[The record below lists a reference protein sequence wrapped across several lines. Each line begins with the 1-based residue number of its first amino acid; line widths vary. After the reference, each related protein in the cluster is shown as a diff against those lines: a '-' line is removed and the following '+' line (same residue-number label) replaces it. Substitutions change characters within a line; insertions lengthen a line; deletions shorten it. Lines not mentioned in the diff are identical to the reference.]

1 MRHLAFDLETCS
13 IEDLFRR
20 PDFFRL
26 GAYGTSKWHRM
37 FTDGDKIVEG
47 LKLGLKDSR
56 TLIGHNICDF
66 DLVVLARWH
75 GLDLTTLR
83 GKIADTYLLALIN
96 DPPLSGLEGRSMM
109 PRGYYSLDQTCEHY
123 GMPGKTDSAKRLAKA
138 HGGFDMIPVDDPEYR
153 SYLAGDIDAS
163 SRLINAM
170 PPMTD
175 YARREMNVGLITSH
189 MRLNGFRVDVP
200 ELQRA
205 LEQQAIRKQENIDQL
220 SDLTGMPTGRTVGI
234 RNPRWETFA
243 SPLAT
248 DLGKQAIITF
258 MLDNGIKEKA
268 IPLTPK
274 TGKLSTGADDM
285 RELLSKIVSHGGN
298 AKLEIMIELII
309 SIVGERTVYQTI
321 NETRIDDRVHP
332 SIAPSQAS
340 GRWSI
345 TKPGLTVLGKHEGR
359 HVERRVLLP
368 EVDHSIMTV
377 DLRQVDARAVAAHS
391 QDRNYMKIFQDGLDL
406 HTTNAITAFGDAGM
420 RQHAKPIG
428 HGWNYGM
435 SVSGLIKAGVTREIA
450 EQFNAAMRSNHP
462 DVVRWQNNVR
472 QMVRAGELLDN
483 GFGRMMRADPRFAH
497 TQAPA
502 LVGQGCTRDILA
514 EGMLRLPT
522 SVWPML
528 RSIIHDELVLSVPT
542 DQYADVEPIV
552 KDALTFEFRDVPI
565 ECDISKPAS
574 TWADAYEKG

>member
-1 MRHLAFDLETCS
+1 MKHLAFDLETCS
-13 IEDLFRR
+13 ADDLFRR
-20 PDFFRL
+20 PDFVRL

-37 FTDGDKIVEG
+37 FTDGGEIVEG
-47 LKLGLKDSR
+47 LHLGIKDGR
-56 TLIGHNICDF
+56 VLVGHNICDF
-66 DLVVLARWH
+66 DLVALARWH
-75 GLDLTTLR
+75 GLKLADLR
-83 GKIADTYLLALIN
+83 GKIVDTYLLALIN
-96 DPPLSGLEGRSMM
+96 DPPLSGIEGRSLM
-109 PRGYYSLDQTCEHY
+109 PRGYYTLDQTCAHY

-163 SRLINAM
+163 SRLINVM
-170 PPMTD
+170 PMND
-175 YARREMNVGLITSH
+175 YAKREMEVGLITSQ

-200 ELQRA
+200 ELERA
-205 LEQQAIRKQENIDQL
+205 LEQQKIRKQEHIDQL

-234 RNPRWETFA
+234 RNPRWEEFS

-248 DLGKQAIITF
+248 DLGKAAIIEF
-258 MLDNGIKEKA
+258 MLANGIKEKA

-285 RELLSKIVSHGGN
+285 RELYAKIVKHGGN

-345 TKPGLTVLGKHEGR
+345 TRPGLTVLGKHGGR

-368 EVDHSIMTV
+368 EIGHSNMTV
-377 DLRQVDARAVAAHS
+377 DLAQVDARAVAAHS
-391 QDRNYMKIFQDGLDL
+391 QDRNYMAIFQNGLDL
-406 HTTNAITAFGDAGM
+406 HTTNAITAFGDASK
-420 RQHAKPIG
+420 REHAKPIG

-435 SVSGLIKAGVTREIA
+435 SVGGLVKQGVTREIA
-450 EQFNAAMRSNHP
+450 EQFNAAMRENHP

-472 QMVRAGELLDN
+472 QMVRAGNLLDN
-483 GFGRMMRADPRFAH
+483 GWGRMMRADPRYAH

-514 EGMLRLPT
+514 EGMLRLP
-522 SVWPML
+522 VEVRPML

-542 DQYADVEPIV
+542 DQFEDVARVV
-552 KDALTFEFRDVPI
+552 KAALTFDFRDVPI
-565 ECDISKPAS
+565 ECDVSKPAR